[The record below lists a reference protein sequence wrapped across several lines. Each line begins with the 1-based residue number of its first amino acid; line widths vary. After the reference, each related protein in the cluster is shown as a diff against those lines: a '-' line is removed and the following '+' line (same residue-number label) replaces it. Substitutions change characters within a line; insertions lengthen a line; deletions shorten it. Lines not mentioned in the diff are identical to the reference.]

1 MAAVTSNRMRRLR
14 RVLPWVAVVSLMLQV
29 SIGGVSLSAM
39 ALAEGPAATVV
50 CTCFHGADDHGECP
64 MHHTASG
71 RARCRVRGIDDT
83 ATAALATLLAPLV
96 TPPSARAELAAPPS
110 RLCTQSALALPVAP
124 AFAPDLRPPRS

>member
-1 MAAVTSNRMRRLR
+1 MRRLR
-14 RVLPWVAVVSLMLQV
+14 RVLPLVAVVSLMLQV
-29 SIGGVSLSAM
+29 AIGGVSLSAM

-50 CTCFHGADDHGECP
+50 CTCFHGAADHGECP

-71 RARCRVRGIDDT
+71 RARCRVRGIDDS

-96 TPPSARAELAAPPS
+96 MPPSACADLTAPPA
-110 RLCTQSALALPVAP
+110 RTCTQAALALPVAP